1 MPDPACLLESA
12 QPVNATTNAQAT
24 THPSRGLDDRTR
36 NAVDLKTDMAL
47 DTKKDLA
54 SLVQAWLGII
64 IVQKARNPAETACR
78 DRMNP
83 IQTTHKALIHG
94 RDRLWA
100 AKAKIAD
107 PSALEHTKDFL

>member
-78 DRMNP
+78 DPMNP
-83 IQTTHKALIHG
+83 IPTTHTAANHD
-94 RDRLWA
+94 RDSFWA
-100 AKAKIAD
+100 AEAKIEH
-107 PSALEHTKDFL
+107 PSALELVKDYL